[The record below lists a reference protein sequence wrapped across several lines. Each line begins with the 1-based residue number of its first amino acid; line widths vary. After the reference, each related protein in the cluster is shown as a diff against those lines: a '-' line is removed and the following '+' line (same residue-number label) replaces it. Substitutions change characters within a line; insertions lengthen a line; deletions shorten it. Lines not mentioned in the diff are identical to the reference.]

1 MKLSNQE
8 QQPSHRSKMIE
19 IKDTNRKKKM
29 THVSQGTY
37 ILFVLFSRGRS
48 IPANKTV
55 HLLYLWS
62 HHDMFK
68 KLNCQK
74 NSEIK

>member
-1 MKLSNQE
+1 
-8 QQPSHRSKMIE
+8 MIA
-19 IKDTNRKKKM
+19 IKDTNIGKKM
-29 THVSQGTY
+29 IHVSQGTY
-37 ILFVLFSRGRS
+37 ILFFLFSRGRS

-74 NSEIK
+74 NSDIK

>member
-19 IKDTNRKKKM
+19 IKDTNRKKKND
-29 THVSQGTY
+29 TCKSGDIH
-37 ILFVLFSRGRS
+37 ILFSRGRS